1 MEGGRLGEAR
11 GMEGGRGEAR
21 VWREEARRGQ
31 GDGGRVRRGQGVE
44 GGG

>member
-21 VWREEARRGQ
+21 VWRE
-31 GDGGRVRRGQGVE
+31 GG
-44 GGG
+44 